1 MNLKSSRLLIFVSSL
16 GLFLIVGVL
25 FFLYQFGSALRQEKD
40 TPDVLKA
47 AFHIELTRTD
57 AATINSNPKRLLVRT
72 FDALKVYME
81 QQGWT
86 WTDQLGGMVIYQK
99 GSQRLYSGC
108 GMYSRSY
115 MICDL
120 SQIP

>member
-57 AATINSNPKRLLVRT
+57 VATINSNPKRLLVRT

-86 WTDQLGGMVIYQK
+86 WTDQLGGMVIYHK